1 MNECPA
7 SAVWAQGRCGSAPKT
22 VAVPR
27 FRGSAEPFL
36 AHALV
41 ATFAVIVLP
50 ALAVSLMDTSG
61 RPLLVLSSVLL
72 AMVLSVATASVGSAI
87 WSRRPHPSDVVFND
101 LMLWGWV
108 RRVRAER
115 RLAQAQGLLSAD
127 ASGIEERGLSPARR
141 RRILQRLAAMLEA
154 KDPDT
159 LGHSR
164 RVTRHAERI
173 AREMGLPREDVA
185 RIRVAASVHDIGKVH
200 TPREL
205 LTKPGNLTPEEF
217 AVMQRH
223 SLDGARMVAEL
234 GDPRITSMV
243 RHHHE
248 RLDGS
253 GYPDGLRGEE
263 IPLGARI
270 ISVADTFDA
279 ITSNRAYQSARNH
292 RRGLELVSESAGSRL
307 DPDAVAAF
315 LRYYSG
321 KRAVVWSALGLT
333 GPPRLVN
340 WLGGVFNGIG
350 GLASPLAQS
359 FAAIAAAAIAGAS
372 LGGHPAPA
380 TAAGDQVSR
389 DPAPAPTVSHAPT
402 AVDPS
407 AGGRGRGRSTPTPVR
422 NQPVERPRQDAPDN
436 GSRGEPALPDGTD
449 GTGGTA
455 PADPLPVPVPDV
467 PVPGDEGPLI
477 EVPDIKPPVIQLPDL
492 GAPEL
497 AVPNV
502 ALPAVELP
510 ELRLRS
516 NAPE

>member
-1 MNECPA
+1 M
-7 SAVWAQGRCGSAPKT
+7 
-22 VAVPR
+22 
-27 FRGSAEPFL
+27 
-36 AHALV
+36 
-41 ATFAVIVLP
+41 IVLP
-50 ALAVSLMDTSG
+50 ALAVALMDTSG
-61 RPLLVLSSVLL
+61 RPLLVLASVLL
-72 AMVLSVATASVGSAI
+72 AMVLSVATATVGSAV
-87 WSRRPHPSDVVFND
+87 WRRRPHPSDVVFND

-115 RLAQAQGLLSAD
+115 RLAQAQALLGAD
-127 ASGIEERGLSPARR
+127 ASEMEERGLSLVQR

-185 RIRVAASVHDIGKVH
+185 RIRLAASVHDIGKVH

-205 LTKPGNLTPEEF
+205 LTKPGSLTAEEF

-223 SLDGARMVAEL
+223 PLDGARMVAEL
-234 GDPRITSMV
+234 GDPRITAMV

-248 RLDGS
+248 SLDGS

-279 ITSNRAYQSARNH
+279 ITSTRAYQSARNH
-292 RRGLELVSESAGSRL
+292 QRGLELVSESAGSQL

-321 KRAVVWSALGLT
+321 RRAVAWSALGLT
-333 GPPRLVN
+333 GPPRLAS
-340 WLGGVFNGIG
+340 WLAGVFNGIG

-359 FAAIAAAAIAGAS
+359 FAAIAAAAIAGAT

-389 DPAPAPTVSHAPT
+389 DQAAAPIVSDTRPAIDLPAGV
-402 AVDPS
+402 
-407 AGGRGRGRSTPTPVR
+407 RSPGQSTPVR
-422 NQPVERPRQDAPDN
+422 DQPVERRRQGAPDN
-436 GSRGEPALPDGTD
+436 GSSVEPAPPG
-449 GTGGTA
+449 GTGETP
-455 PADPLPVPVPDV
+455 PADPVPDV
-467 PVPGDEGPLI
+467 R
-477 EVPDIKPPVIQLPDL
+477 VPDVRVPDVRVPDVTLPDVRPPVIDVPGLNL
-492 GAPEL
+492 PEL
-497 AVPNV
+497 TVPKV
-502 ALPAVELP
+502 ELPVVELPTVEVPALQLELPALELP
-510 ELRLRS
+510 ELRLRA
-516 NAPE
+516 NGAE

>member
-1 MNECPA
+1 
-7 SAVWAQGRCGSAPKT
+7 
-22 VAVPR
+22 
-27 FRGSAEPFL
+27 L
-36 AHALV
+36 
-41 ATFAVIVLP
+41 AVIVLP

-61 RPLLVLSSVLL
+61 RPLLVLASVLL
-72 AMVLSVATASVGSAI
+72 AMVLSVATATVGSAV

-115 RLAQAQGLLSAD
+115 RLARAQAVLGAD
-127 ASGIEERGLSPARR
+127 VSEMEERGLSLVRR

-173 AREMGLPREDVA
+173 AREMGLSREEVA

-205 LTKPGNLTPEEF
+205 LTKPGSLTTEEF
-217 AVMQRH
+217 AIMQRH
-223 SLDGARMVAEL
+223 SLDGARMVSEL
-234 GDPRITSMV
+234 GDPRITAMV

-263 IPLGARI
+263 IPLGSRI

-279 ITSNRAYQSARNH
+279 ITSTRAYQSARNH

-333 GPPRLVN
+333 GPPRLAN
-340 WLGGVFNGIG
+340 WLGGVFSGVG

-359 FAAIAAAAIAGAS
+359 FAAIAAAAIAGAA

-380 TAAGDQVSR
+380 TAAGDQVTR
-389 DPAPAPTVSHAPT
+389 DRAPAPIVSDART
-402 AVDPS
+402 AIDLP
-407 AGGRGRGRSTPTPVR
+407 AGTRSPGQSTPVR
-422 NQPVERPRQDAPDN
+422 DRPVKRPRQDAPDN
-436 GSRGEPALPDGTD
+436 GSRGVPALPDGTD
-449 GTGGTA
+449 GTGGTP
-455 PADPLPVPVPDV
+455 PADPLPDVPAPDAPVPDV
-467 PVPGDEGPLI
+467 PVPDVT
-477 EVPDIKPPVIQLPDL
+477 VPDVGPPVIKLPGLD
-492 GAPEL
+492 GPEV

-502 ALPAVELP
+502 ALPNVDLPALELPRVQVPALDLP
-510 ELRLRS
+510 ELRLRT
-516 NAPE
+516 NGPE

>member
-1 MNECPA
+1 M
-7 SAVWAQGRCGSAPKT
+7 
-22 VAVPR
+22 
-27 FRGSAEPFL
+27 
-36 AHALV
+36 
-41 ATFAVIVLP
+41 IVLP

-72 AMVLSVATASVGSAI
+72 AMVLSVAAATVGSAL
-87 WSRRPHPSDVVFND
+87 WSRGPHSSDLVFND

-115 RLAQAQGLLSAD
+115 RLAQAHALLGAE
-127 ASGIEERGLSPARR
+127 ASDMEERGLSPARR

-173 AREMGLPREDVA
+173 AREMGLSREDVA

-205 LTKPGNLTPEEF
+205 LTKPGSLTTEEF
-217 AVMQRH
+217 AIMQRH

-234 GDPRITSMV
+234 GDPRITAMV

-279 ITSNRAYQSARNH
+279 ITSTRAYQSARNH
-292 RRGLELVSESAGSRL
+292 QRALELISESAGSRL
-307 DPDAVAAF
+307 DPEAVAAF

-321 KRAVVWSALGLT
+321 KRAIAWSAFGLT
-333 GPPRLVN
+333 GPPRLAS

-359 FAAIAAAAIAGAS
+359 FAAIAAAAIAGAT

-380 TAAGDQVSR
+380 TAAGDQVSQDR
-389 DPAPAPTVSHAPT
+389 AAAPIVSDARTAIDLPAGARRTGS
-402 AVDPS
+402 S
-407 AGGRGRGRSTPTPVR
+407 TPVR
-422 NQPVERPRQDAPDN
+422 DRPVERPRQDAPDN
-436 GSRGEPALPDGTD
+436 GSRGEPALPDGT
-449 GTGGTA
+449 GGTA
-455 PADPLPVPVPDV
+455 PADPAPDVPVPDV
-467 PVPGDEGPLI
+467 T
-477 EVPDIKPPVIQLPDL
+477 VPDVRPPVIKVPDL

-497 AVPNV
+497 AVPSV
-502 ALPAVELP
+502 DLPALELPRVEVPALDLP
-510 ELRLRS
+510 ELRLRT

>member
-1 MNECPA
+1 M
-7 SAVWAQGRCGSAPKT
+7 
-22 VAVPR
+22 
-27 FRGSAEPFL
+27 
-36 AHALV
+36 HALV

-50 ALAVSLMDTSG
+50 ALAVSLLDTSG

-115 RLAQAQGLLSAD
+115 RLAQAQGLLGAD

-173 AREMGLPREDVA
+173 AREMGLSREDVA
-185 RIRVAASVHDIGKVH
+185 RIRVAASVHDVGKVH

-234 GDPRITSMV
+234 GDPRITAMV

-292 RRGLELVSESAGSRL
+292 QRGLELVSESAGSQL

-321 KRAVVWSALGLT
+321 KRAVAWSALGLT

-340 WLGGVFNGIG
+340 WLSGVFNGIG

-359 FAAIAAAAIAGAS
+359 FAAIAAAAIAGAA

-389 DPAPAPTVSHAPT
+389 DRAPAPIVSDVRT
-402 AVDPS
+402 AIDVP
-407 AGGRGRGRSTPTPVR
+407 AGARRPGQSTPVR
-422 NQPVERPRQDAPDN
+422 DQPVERPRQDAPDN
-436 GSRGEPALPDGTD
+436 GARGEPAPPD

-455 PADPLPVPVPDV
+455 PADPVPDRPVPEVPDV
-467 PVPGDEGPLI
+467 T
-477 EVPDIKPPVIQLPDL
+477 VPDVRPPVIKVPDL

-497 AVPNV
+497 ALPSADLPNV
-502 ALPAVELP
+502 DLPTLELPRVELPGVEVPALDLP
-510 ELRLRS
+510 ELRLGT